1 MAQVYSTATTRLSI
15 NAVSRVHL
23 WDEIVRS
30 HQRLEY
36 EGGIGG
42 KAMEFII
49 REHSGLHQPLM
60 SHRPDNDPF
69 SLCDMSSS
77 KLLPTKS
84 DSLDKNLGE
93 LLS

>member
-1 MAQVYSTATTRLSI
+1 
-15 NAVSRVHL
+15 
-23 WDEIVRS
+23 
-30 HQRLEY
+30 
-36 EGGIGG
+36 
-42 KAMEFII
+42 MEFII

-60 SHRPDNDPF
+60 SHRPDTDPF